1 MMSFFSS
8 LLTLFMVGNSF
19 VFAMDKVGVSFF
31 QMNDVFN
38 GQFFTLC
45 FANGANREWNP
56 WLFILSSLLLSYT
69 TISILKNSRKDL
81 FNLKLSSILLFT
93 SSDEEKPKDLVIR
106 NKVYMPREKEHAI
119 LESLLEY
126 EANKFFLNKDLC
138 LNQLAIQSG
147 IDERYI
153 THVIKKYRGKDFATY
168 VNELR
173 VCYIANCLQEDP
185 AYLGY
190 KISYLASKCGFT
202 SHSGFTISFK
212 KVFGVSPSEF
222 INELKNEFSEL

>member
-1 MMSFFSS
+1 M
-8 LLTLFMVGNSF
+8 GHSF
-19 VFAMDKVGVSFF
+19 VFTISKTGVSYFRVS
-31 QMNDVFN
+31 DIFN
-38 GQFFTLC
+38 GQLSTLC
-45 FANGANREWNP
+45 FANGSGRGGNIWM
-56 WLFILSSLLLSYT
+56 FVLSSLFLAYT
-69 TISILKNSRKDL
+69 IIVILKGSKRDL
-81 FNLKLSSILLFT
+81 FNIKLNSALIFSSK
-93 SSDEEKPKDLVIR
+93 DKEEPMDLVIR
-106 NKVYMPREKEHAI
+106 NRVYMPKEKECEI
-119 LESLLEY
+119 LKILLEH
-126 EANKFFLNKDLC
+126 EAKKFFLKKGIC
-138 LNQLAIQSG
+138 LSQLALESG

-153 THVIKKYRGKDFATY
+153 THVIKKHKGKDFATY

-212 KVFGVSPSEF
+212 KVFGVCPSEF